1 MGDETKPVCGKKL
14 QTGLAIV
21 FLLNVLWCKIARQVH
36 GSSTEGIWI
45 IFQTT
50 CLLGEY
56 RYLNTHT
63 SRLFHLKKN
72 WAQVCHLWFCHF
84 ASSLYHLCSLLGLIA
99 PASVCIFSVLVS
111 IHFLRC
117 WQGEFVKQSRASFV
131 GDHFL
136 DSRDLNVWCRGDYCK
151 EK

>member
-1 MGDETKPVCGKKL
+1 MFITIIIVIFYIFLIKLLKLLRPFFLGIKMGDETKPVCGKKL

-56 RYLNTHT
+56 RYLNTPT
-63 SRLFHLKKN
+63 SRLFHLEKN
-72 WAQVCHLWFCHF
+72 
-84 ASSLYHLCSLLGLIA
+84 
-99 PASVCIFSVLVS
+99 
-111 IHFLRC
+111 
-117 WQGEFVKQSRASFV
+117 
-131 GDHFL
+131 
-136 DSRDLNVWCRGDYCK
+136 
-151 EK
+151 